1 MIKMMRIDQQIEFIK
16 EIDKL
21 KDVYRQSY
29 LISQTRHENSAE
41 HCWHI
46 AMMAVLLVEH
56 ANSPVN
62 LLHVIEMLLVHDIVE
77 IDAGDTF
84 CYDED
89 GRKNKEQR
97 EQEAANRLFNIL
109 PADQAFKLM
118 QLWQEYEDHETP
130 ESKFAKA
137 LDRFM
142 PLMHN
147 LNTSGRSWK
156 EHGITKRQVIQRNK
170 KIADGSETLWQ
181 YMIQHI
187 SKAAAEGILD
197 DDVELENPA
206 APKAE

>member
-1 MIKMMRIDQQIEFIK
+1 MMRMNRQIEFIK

-29 LISQTRHENSAE
+29 LLSQARNENAAE

-46 AMMAVLLVEH
+46 AMMALLLVEY

-84 CYDED
+84 CYDEEGNAD
-89 GRKNKEQR
+89 KEQR

-109 PADQAFKLM
+109 PLGQANRLM
-118 QLWQEYEDHETP
+118 QLWQEYEVQETA
-130 ESKFAKA
+130 ESKFTKVI
-137 LDRFM
+137 DRFM
-142 PLMHN
+142 PFMYN

-156 EHGITKRQVIQRNK
+156 EHGITK
-170 KIADGSETLWQ
+170 S
-181 YMIQHI
+181 
-187 SKAAAEGILD
+187 
-197 DDVELENPA
+197 
-206 APKAE
+206 

>member
-1 MIKMMRIDQQIEFIK
+1 MMRMNRQIEFIK

-29 LISQTRHENSAE
+29 LLSQARNENTAE

-46 AMMAVLLVEH
+46 AMMAMLLVEY

-84 CYDED
+84 CYDEEGNAD
-89 GRKNKEQR
+89 KEQR

-109 PADQAFKLM
+109 PLDQANRLM
-118 QLWQEYEDHETP
+118 QLWQEYEVQETA

-137 LDRFM
+137 IDRFM

-147 LNTSGRSWK
+147 INTSGRSWK
-156 EHGITKRQVIQRNK
+156 EHGITKSQVIQRNK
-170 KIADGSETLWQ
+170 RIADGSEVLWR
-181 YMIQHI
+181 YTIHHI
-187 SKAAAEGILD
+187 LKATEEGVLD
-197 DDVELENPA
+197 DDVEQENPA
-206 APKAE
+206 DPKGSAAD